1 MAISK
6 TDLQSYITEY
16 RTQNERPCAK
26 NTIIATHGESALT
39 VLKELI
45 ADGTVACRR
54 GRNGGYYAVD
64 AEQSTPATEE
74 AAADEAA
81 EIAEVADLAEQF
93 AALNARLAAAEA
105 AEQESAA
112 ELEAV
117 PF

>member
-1 MAISK
+1 M
-6 TDLQSYITEY
+6 
-16 RTQNERPCAK
+16 
-26 NTIIATHGESALT
+26 

-45 ADGTVACRR
+45 ADGTVVCRR

-64 AEQSTPATEE
+64 AGLSTPVTEE

-105 AEQESAA
+105 AEIAEAA
-112 ELEAV
+112 AV
-117 PF
+117 EDAPF

>member
-1 MAISK
+1 M
-6 TDLQSYITEY
+6 
-16 RTQNERPCAK
+16 QNERPCAK
-26 NTIIATHGESALT
+26 NTIIATHGESALL

-64 AEQSTPATEE
+64 AADAVESTVVTEE
-74 AAADEAA
+74 AAAAEAQ

-105 AEQESAA
+105 EEAA
-112 ELEAV
+112 AVEEA
-117 PF
+117 PY